1 MQMYRGLPI
10 LTNQPSAAELEA
22 VPHHLV
28 GVWELEHRGSVAE
41 FGELARA
48 AIGDIAARG
57 RTPVLCGGS
66 GLYLRAALAP
76 IGLPPEPEEGVRE
89 TGSTRSTTSWA
100 QSQRMSCSPSVTR
113 PRQSASIPTTA
124 AAWCAPWSWPS
135 RAAAWRPMRTS
146 SGSARDRGGVRIFGL
161 VVDPAE
167 LDRRIAARTEA
178 MFEAGVED
186 EVRTALAEHRFSE
199 TAARMHG
206 LQDVQALLRGEID
219 RDESMRR
226 MTLRTRQY
234 AKRQRTWMRRL
245 PGIAEVA
252 RGGGDPGAGSMS
264 RRPHDAVREA
274 RDAMVLLVTATPV
287 LVAAGVLVGVRN
299 GDIAAWLRFLGGAAV
314 VGVLLL
320 MAVACGLLIA
330 DRVGGRYL
338 QLRPRA
344 MHRMP
349 LIAASLLL
357 GLLLIVALPQSWPVL
372 IGLAVIAVIL
382 GAIVLTGA
390 ALNF

>member
-1 MQMYRGLPI
+1 
-10 LTNQPSAAELEA
+10 
-22 VPHHLV
+22 
-28 GVWELEHRGSVAE
+28 
-41 FGELARA
+41 
-48 AIGDIAARG
+48 
-57 RTPVLCGGS
+57 
-66 GLYLRAALAP
+66 
-76 IGLPPEPEEGVRE
+76 
-89 TGSTRSTTSWA
+89 
-100 QSQRMSCSPSVTR
+100 
-113 PRQSASIPTTA
+113 
-124 AAWCAPWSWPS
+124 
-135 RAAAWRPMRTS
+135 
-146 SGSARDRGGVRIFGL
+146 
-161 VVDPAE
+161 
-167 LDRRIAARTEA
+167 
-178 MFEAGVED
+178 
-186 EVRTALAEHRFSE
+186 
-199 TAARMHG
+199 
-206 LQDVQALLRGEID
+206 
-219 RDESMRR
+219 
-226 MTLRTRQY
+226 
-234 AKRQRTWMRRL
+234 
-245 PGIAEVA
+245 
-252 RGGGDPGAGSMS
+252 MS

-338 QLRPRA
+338 SLRPRA